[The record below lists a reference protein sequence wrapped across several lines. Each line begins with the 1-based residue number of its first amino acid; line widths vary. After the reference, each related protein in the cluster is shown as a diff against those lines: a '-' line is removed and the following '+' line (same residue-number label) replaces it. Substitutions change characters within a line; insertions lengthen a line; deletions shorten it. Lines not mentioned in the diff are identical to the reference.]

1 MVLPELIERY
11 PLFSFLTSE
20 KLMSIAGISTEVAF
34 DRGEIIFH
42 EKQHADWLYILME
55 GGVELFY
62 TVEVEYHPEQR
73 KELPCGEV
81 SPGEVFAISALIGPH
96 ILTLTARTTMPTRVV
111 KIDAVELQALCEK
124 DDQLAYGFM
133 KQVAKATIKRLNA
146 TRQQLAAVWSKTKEE
161 GKSIQEVV
169 I

>member
-11 PLFSFLTSE
+11 PLFRFLKPE
-20 KLMSIAGISTEVAF
+20 KLMSIAGISTEESF
-34 DRGEIIFH
+34 DRGVIIFH

-55 GGVELFY
+55 GAVELFY
-62 TVEVEYHPEQR
+62 TVEVEYRPEQR
-73 KELPCGEV
+73 KELLCGEV
-81 SPGEVFAISALIGPH
+81 SPGEVFAISALIEPH
-96 ILTLTARTTMPTRVV
+96 ILTLTARTSKPSRVV
-111 KIDAVELQALCEK
+111 KIDATRLQALCEK

-146 TRQQLAAVWSKTKEE
+146 TRLQLATVWSKTNDDE
-161 GKSIQEVV
+161 KSLDEVA

>member
-11 PLFSFLTSE
+11 PLFSFLKSE
-20 KLMSIAGISTEVAF
+20 KLMSIAGISTEVTF
-34 DRGEIIFH
+34 DRGAIIFY

-62 TVEVEYHPEQR
+62 TVEVEYRPDQR

-81 SPGEVFAISALIGPH
+81 SPGEVFGISALIEPH
-96 ILTLTARTTMPTRVV
+96 ILTLTARTSRPSRVI
-111 KIDAVELQALCEK
+111 KIDATGLQALCEK

-146 TRQQLAAVWSKTKEE
+146 TRLQLATVWSRTNEE
-161 GKSIQEVV
+161 GKSLKEVA